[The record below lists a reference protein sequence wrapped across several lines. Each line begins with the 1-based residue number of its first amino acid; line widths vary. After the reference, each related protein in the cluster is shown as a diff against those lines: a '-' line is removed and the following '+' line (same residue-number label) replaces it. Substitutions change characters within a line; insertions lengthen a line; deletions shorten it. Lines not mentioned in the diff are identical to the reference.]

1 MDTNCTFTDER
12 LSDYLDRQLLPEED
26 AALSAHIAECDRC
39 KQLVAGVSGLVDRM
53 QHLEM
58 VAEPPQLVAK
68 ILEGTLGPRA
78 EKLGWKG
85 WFAWFPALL
94 QPRFAMGAL
103 TVVASF
109 AIVVHSTGLS
119 AAKIRRA
126 DISPIRVVRSANRQ
140 AHLAYARSAKF
151 VNDLRV
157 VYEIQSRLQ
166 PEPTPAAEPATEPLP
181 EHPSQP
187 SSSNPQQKSQTNPRS
202 RRNPSRNGTLLAFEM
217 PGAFPSVGASEI
229 VSRSSR

>member
-1 MDTNCTFTDER
+1 MTGNCTFTEER
-12 LSDYLDRQLLPEED
+12 LSDCLDQQLLPEEY
-26 AALSAHIAECDRC
+26 AALSAHVAGCDRC
-39 KQLVAGVSGLVDRM
+39 KQLVASVSGLVDRM

-68 ILEGTLGPRA
+68 ILEATLGPRA
-78 EKLGWKG
+78 EKQGWKR

-94 QPRFAMGAL
+94 QPRFAMGAV

-109 AIVVHSTGLS
+109 VIVVHSTGLS

-126 DISPIRVVRSANRQ
+126 DISPIAVVRSANRQ
-140 AHLAYARSAKF
+140 VHLAYARSAKF

-166 PEPTPAAEPATEPLP
+166 PEPTPANEPEAEPLP
-181 EHPSQP
+181 GRPSQP
-187 SSSNPQQKSQTNPRS
+187 SSSNPQQKSQTNPRPS
-202 RRNPSRNGTLLAFEM
+202 RNPARNGTLVAFET
-217 PGAFPSVGASEI
+217 PGAFSYGAAANF
-229 VSRSSR
+229 SRSSR